1 MRARRECWLAT
12 GLIVAFSLLWLADP
26 LFTGRA
32 LLPLDNLLQFPPW
45 RVDNQPYWPY
55 NGLLSDAVL
64 QNLAWK
70 TLIRDALL
78 SGELP
83 LWNPLV
89 LAGVPLLAAGQ
100 AGALYPPGIL
110 FVLMDLYAS
119 YGWYT
124 LLHLL
129 LIGLGTYLFARRL
142 GLAPPASLVSA
153 LAFEFSLRVTVVY
166 LWPMVV
172 GAISWLP
179 LTLWA
184 TDLLAQQLLA
194 GRRNWG
200 PAAAAVAAFTGL
212 QLLAGHLEY
221 AGYSV
226 AAVLAYALY
235 RTAFTDSAHWRR
247 RLLTL
252 GVFAGAMGLGVL
264 LASAQL
270 APFFEYAR
278 GSSRAAT
285 TPLAEVLSYALPKR
299 QPITFFMPD
308 FFGNPSHHYVLDWSS
323 LNWTN
328 LAGDF
333 DGSGFGPAPFWG
345 VQNYVEGSGYVGV
358 ATLALAFLA
367 VLRSRRSIWFFLTLG
382 LISAAMAF
390 GAPIVYEIFYRLI
403 PLADQLRTP
412 FRWLLPLSFCL
423 AMLAGHGL
431 QTLLDLAKGEG
442 SSSMRRLSMLVGSVW
457 ALAGL
462 VCVGGFAS
470 ALLFRQAAL
479 RSIRELASQ
488 FPRALEAYPDLGI
501 LLDYQ
506 LRNLLLLGLFALT
519 TGALIVWIL
528 RRPSRWA
535 VWMVPLL
542 IFLDLAAYGYSFNS
556 RISPEV
562 LGEVEPPYAQSDSSG
577 RVAAF
582 GPVDVLPPNTAVLF
596 GIEDVRGYES
606 LIPKQYVEY
615 WRAIEHPGSLIY
627 NRLDRLYDERSL
639 DSRLLDLLSVR
650 TVVSGQPVSHRSLRE
665 VSSERGVW
673 TYGRVGA
680 PAGAFFVDSA
690 VAARNQEDAIERTI
704 EPDLDPFRT
713 AVLEGAAP
721 ARASPGPTPTADAD
735 VNMQRPAPS
744 RVTLTVDAPVDGYV
758 VLLDS
763 YAPGWE
769 ATVNGQPATIYRAYG
784 NFRAVEVSAGQSEIA
799 YRYSPL
805 SLRVGLL
812 LSALAGLSI
821 VVLLAA
827 GPTIAL
833 FHRRADES
841 AFQNVAW
848 NSLVPTA
855 TSFLNKA
862 IDFGFA
868 LIMLRILGPEGIG
881 KYSLAI
887 VIVGLFEIL
896 SNFGLNTWLIR
907 ELSRA
912 RGEKGSLLAMG
923 VALRLTLIALFAPA
937 LVVIA
942 LVWRGTLGM
951 ADDTLLALLIL
962 GLGLLPGTVANGYAS
977 HFYATER
984 LQVPALISVVINVLK
999 VVGGI
1004 AALVTGQGIVGLAVV
1019 SFAMNLLNALIVG
1032 GMAIS
1037 DAGWERPSVKLTQ
1050 ARTILFASLPLMLNH
1065 LLATVFFKIDVL
1077 IIDMLQGSRELG
1089 LYSAAYKFVDGLLII
1104 PSTLTFALFP
1114 MLSRLANA
1122 SPEAAMRT
1130 VRQGIRVLLLLAF
1143 PIATGMTLLADQLVL
1158 LVAGPEYLPRSAQ
1171 VLQVLIWFLPFS
1183 YVNGLVQYLLIA
1195 LEKQR
1200 FITICFLGAVLFNIV
1215 GNLILIP
1222 IYGIVGA
1229 GIITV
1234 LSELVVLIPFA
1245 RLAGAEF
1252 RILATMASFS
1262 WRPIVSTAVM
1272 SIAVLLA
1279 RDQGLVLAVL
1289 TGMIVYPLA
1298 LTAIG
1303 GLEPAER
1310 RAIGRKSAE
1319 FRGKLRR

>member
-1 MRARRECWLAT
+1 M
-12 GLIVAFSLLWLADP
+12 IVAFSLLWLADP
-26 LFTGRA
+26 LLTGRA

-45 RVDNQPYWPY
+45 RLDEQTYWPY

-70 TLIRDALL
+70 TLVRDALL

-83 LWNPLV
+83 LWNPFV

-100 AGALYPPGIL
+100 AGALYPPGVL
-110 FVLMDLYAS
+110 FLLMDLYTS

-142 GLAPPASLVSA
+142 GLAPAASLASA

-184 TDLLAQQLLA
+184 TDLLARQLLA

-345 VQNYVEGSGYVGV
+345 VQNYVEGSGYVGI

-367 VLRSRRSIWFFLTLG
+367 VLRSRRSTWFFLALG

-431 QTLLDLAKGEG
+431 QALIDLTKQEDSA
-442 SSSMRRLSMLVGSVW
+442 SMRRLSTLVGSVW

-462 VCVGGFAS
+462 GCIVVFAA

-479 RSIRELASQ
+479 EAIRELATQ
-488 FPRALEAYPDLGI
+488 FPRMLDAYPDLGV

-506 LRNLLLLGLFALT
+506 LRNLFLLGIFALA

-528 RRPSRWA
+528 RRPSRWV
-535 VWMVPLL
+535 VWLVPLL
-542 IFLDLAAYGYSFNS
+542 IFLDLGAYGYSFNS

-562 LGEVEPPYAQSDSSG
+562 LGEVEPPYAQSGSSG
-577 RVAAF
+577 RVGAF
-582 GPVDVLPPNTAVLF
+582 GPVDVLPANTAVLF

-606 LIPKQYVEY
+606 LIPNQYVEY
-615 WRAIEHPGSLIY
+615 WRAIEHPGSLMY
-627 NRLDRLYDERSL
+627 NRLDQFYDVASL
-639 DSRLLDLLSVR
+639 DSRLLDLLSVQF
-650 TVVSGQPVSHRSLRE
+650 VVSGQPIDHPSLQPI
-665 VSSERGVW
+665 SSERGIW
-673 TYGRVGA
+673 TYRRTSM
-680 PAGAFFVDSA
+680 PARAFFVNSA
-690 VAARNQEDAIERTI
+690 VGARDQKDAIEQTTSP
-704 EPDLDPFRT
+704 ELNPFRT
-713 AVLEGAAP
+713 AVLEGADVSGTAP
-721 ARASPGPTPTADAD
+721 RSVPGGD
-735 VNMQRPAPS
+735 VEVLREQVAPS
-744 RVTLTVDAPVDGYV
+744 RVALRVDAPVDGFV

-763 YAPGWE
+763 FAPGWE
-769 ATVNGQPATIYRAYG
+769 ATINDQSETIYRAYG
-784 NFRAVEVSAGQSEIA
+784 NFRAVEVSAGQSEIIF
-799 YRYSPL
+799 RYSPL
-805 SLRVGLL
+805 SLRVGFL

-827 GPTIAL
+827 GPILAL
-833 FHRRADES
+833 FHRRADQS
-841 AFQNVAW
+841 ALENVAW
-848 NSLVPTA
+848 NSVVPTA
-855 TSFLNKA
+855 TSLLNKA

-881 KYSLAI
+881 KYSFAI

-912 RGEKGSLLAMG
+912 REERNSLLAMG
-923 VALRLTLIALFAPA
+923 VALRLTLITLLAPV

-942 LVWRGTLGM
+942 LVWRGALGM

-962 GLGLLPGTVANGYAS
+962 GLGLLPGTVANGYSS
-977 HFYATER
+977 HFYAAER
-984 LQVPALISVVINVLK
+984 LQVPAFISVVINVLK
-999 VVGGI
+999 VVGGV

-1037 DAGWERPSVKLTQ
+1037 DAGWQRPSIKLSQ
-1050 ARTILFASLPLMLNH
+1050 ARTILFESLPLMLNH

-1077 IIDMLQGSRELG
+1077 IIDTLQGSRELG

-1114 MLSRLANA
+1114 LLSRLTNA
-1122 SPEAAMRT
+1122 SPAAAMRT

-1143 PIATGMTLLADQLVL
+1143 PIAAGITLLAEELVL
-1158 LVAGPEYLPRSAQ
+1158 LVAGPDYLPRSAEA
-1171 VLQVLIWFLPFS
+1171 LRVLIWFLPFS

-1200 FITICFLGAVLFNIV
+1200 FITICFLGAAIFNIA

-1222 IYGIVGA
+1222 IYGIIGA

-1234 LSELVVLIPFA
+1234 LSELVLVIPFA

-1252 RILATMASFS
+1252 RILASMVSFS

-1272 SIAVLLA
+1272 GAAVLLV
-1279 RDQGLVLAVL
+1279 RDDGLILAVL
-1289 TGMIVYPLA
+1289 VGIIVYPLV

-1310 RAIGRKSAE
+1310 QVIRRKSAE
-1319 FRGKLRR
+1319 FLAKLRR